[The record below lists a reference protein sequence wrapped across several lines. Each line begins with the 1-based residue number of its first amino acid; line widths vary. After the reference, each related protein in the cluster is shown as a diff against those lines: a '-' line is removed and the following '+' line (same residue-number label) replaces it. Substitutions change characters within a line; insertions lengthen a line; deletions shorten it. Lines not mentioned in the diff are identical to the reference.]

1 MKRIYIVFTSALL
14 LLSCDNE
21 ELIQEDVIGN
31 LDFSTEKTS
40 RISNSSYVSNEMVIQ
55 YDTSLTE
62 TEKQAM
68 RNQYNVVSFK
78 KCECADPTLELW
90 IFSENTGK
98 GGNPTIE
105 EKILGAKA
113 DTDLEGVDF
122 NRFISQTGQGLQDS
136 FGTPDM
142 NTARQKIVLRNE
154 NVTIAVLDTGID
166 YNYFGFTNPFL
177 YKNEDSCNDNG
188 FRDYYGWDFVNQDN
202 DPFDD
207 HGHGTI
213 VSNLMYAKLT
223 TQNVNF
229 QILPI
234 KVFNEFGKGNYFDIL
249 CGFQY
254 AVNNNDVDIINMSFG
269 WYHSNYAILNR
280 LVLESQNKVLITASA
295 GNNGINT
302 DFNVHNP
309 STYESN
315 NILSVASLHNNM
327 MFPNLA
333 NFSNRGNITV
343 DIAAR
348 GEGIPFYINNNQYIT
363 VNGTSFS
370 NAYAT
375 ALCGETFTPQ
385 MNVEQLMATVIA
397 NTLPHD
403 NLSTIKYGSY
413 IPY

>member
-1 MKRIYIVFTSALL
+1 MKRIYIVFTSILL

-21 ELIQEDVIGN
+21 ELIQEDVINN
-31 LDFSTEKTS
+31 LDFNTEKT
-40 RISNSSYVSNEMVIQ
+40 RRTSNDLYASNQMVIQ
-55 YDTSLTE
+55 YDASLTE
-62 TEKQAM
+62 AEKQAM

-90 IFSENTGK
+90 IFAKNTGK

-105 EKILGAKA
+105 EKVLGVKE
-113 DTDLEGVDF
+113 DTDIEGVDF
-122 NRFISQTGQGLQDS
+122 NRYISQTGQGLLTS

-142 NTARQKIVLRNE
+142 NTARQKIVSRNE

-177 YKNEDSCNDNG
+177 YKNENSCSDSE

-213 VSNLMYAKLT
+213 VSNLMYTKLT
-223 TQNVNF
+223 AQNVSF
-229 QILPI
+229 QILPV
-234 KVFNEFGKGNYFDIL
+234 KVFNEFGRGNYFDIL

-254 AVNNNDVDIINMSFG
+254 AVNNRDVAIINMSFG
-269 WYHSNYAILNR
+269 WYHSNYEILNK
-280 LVLESQNKVLITASA
+280 LVLENQNRVLITASA
-295 GNNGINT
+295 GNKGINT
-302 DFNVHNP
+302 DFNVHYP

-315 NILSVASLHNNM
+315 NILSVASLYRNM
-327 MFPNLA
+327 MYPNLA
-333 NFSNRGNITV
+333 SFSNLGNITV

-348 GEGIPFYINNNQYIT
+348 GEDIPFYLSADEYIS
-363 VNGTSFS
+363 VSGTSFS

-375 ALCGETFTPQ
+375 ALCGKMYTPQ
-385 MNVEQLMATVIA
+385 MSVEQLMSAVIT
-397 NTLPHD
+397 NTIPHD